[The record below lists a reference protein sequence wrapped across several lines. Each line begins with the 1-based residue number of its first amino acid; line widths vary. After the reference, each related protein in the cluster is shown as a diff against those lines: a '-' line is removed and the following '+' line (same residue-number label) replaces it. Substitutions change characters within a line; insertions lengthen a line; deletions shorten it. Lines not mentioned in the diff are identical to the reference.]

1 MEERTLIS
9 IPPYKKNIPQSVYN
23 ALESVIW
30 EEINKYDNPEEM
42 MQPYEFPFENIQ
54 KIAESDNQEYKE
66 NIRNMADDIW
76 SKNDWIDA
84 LIVYYILMHITHF
97 TPTDYYKLAYTL
109 GKFNKE
115 ELAEPL
121 IEVYESLSTNKK
133 ITFHAIANFYYS
145 SLNKPQKAVEYF
157 EKYIELDNTN
167 ALVYNSLGHLYPQT
181 NDKNAIQKQLSA
193 FQKAYELK
201 PNDATI
207 VKSLLTAYEKM
218 HDNDKVKEFYPKLI
232 EIAPSPRH
240 SLNYGL
246 YLISWGEMQ
255 KGYEYFTQR
264 FDLENYPV
272 GYPKDILPAST
283 RWNYKDDISNKTL
296 LVHYEEGFG
305 DSIMFGRFLPILK
318 QFTGKT
324 ILVVQ
329 PSLVELFKNSS
340 VITEGIEVFGN
351 IQDALKKYSNEQFLH
366 MPLMD
371 MPYPIGV
378 ESSFIPYPYAYMKA
392 ENPKVFNSGKINIGI
407 AYNGDISANYN
418 GRDIELKEFFD
429 MAKLDGVQLYSLQ
442 VGDASKQLNS
452 LPPDVS
458 IIDLGKEF
466 NNFTDTADAISG
478 LDLVITSDNV
488 ILNLAGALGK
498 RTYGIFNKYTNY
510 RWFDLSGE
518 NVIWYN
524 SVKPIQCDEENDWTS
539 AMKKAE
545 QILKSEFLNG

>member
-1 MEERTLIS
+1 MKERTLIS
-9 IPPYKKNIPQSVYN
+9 IPPYEKNIPQSVYN

-145 SLNKPQKAVEYF
+145 SINKPQKAVEYF

-392 ENPKVFNSGKINIGI
+392 ENPKVFN
-407 AYNGDISANYN
+407 
-418 GRDIELKEFFD
+418 
-429 MAKLDGVQLYSLQ
+429 
-442 VGDASKQLNS
+442 
-452 LPPDVS
+452 
-458 IIDLGKEF
+458 
-466 NNFTDTADAISG
+466 
-478 LDLVITSDNV
+478 
-488 ILNLAGALGK
+488 
-498 RTYGIFNKYTNY
+498 
-510 RWFDLSGE
+510 
-518 NVIWYN
+518 
-524 SVKPIQCDEENDWTS
+524 
-539 AMKKAE
+539 
-545 QILKSEFLNG
+545 

>member
-9 IPPYKKNIPQSVYN
+9 IPPYEKNIPQSVYN

>member
-9 IPPYKKNIPQSVYN
+9 IPPYEKNIPQSVYN

-524 SVKPIQCDEENDWTS
+524 SVKPIQCDEENNWTS